1 MLNDLLTT
9 IPQQGRVERIGL
21 ASQTGA
27 PIQFV
32 GQVEC
37 ETGRGLTGD
46 HHAKSKPGGK
56 RQVTLIQAEHLPV
69 VAALC
74 GRESVSLDLLRR
86 NIVVSGINLASLKK
100 FRFRIGDALLE
111 GTGEC
116 APCSLM
122 ETNLGPG
129 GYQAMRGHGGI
140 TARVLAGGMIR
151 VGDTVVAVEP
161 VTNSGASDH
170 DD

>member
-9 IPQQGRVERIGL
+9 IPQTGRVERIGL
-21 ASQTGA
+21 AQRSGA
-27 PIQFV
+27 PIESV
-32 GQVEC
+32 PQVEC
-37 ETGRGLTGD
+37 EVGQGLQGD
-46 HHAKSKPGGK
+46 HHSKSRPGGK

-74 GRESVSLDLLRR
+74 GKESVSPDLLRR
-86 NIVVSGINLASLKK
+86 NIVVSGINLVSLKK
-100 FRFRIGDALLE
+100 FRFRIGGALLE

-140 TARVLAGGMIR
+140 TARVLQGGMIR
-151 VGDTVVAVEP
+151 VGDPVVAVEP
-161 VTNSGASDH
+161 VANPDEADA
-170 DD
+170 DE